1 MLSST
6 FSQPVRNVAV
16 QDFKKAN
23 DGTFWMAFEDFVLH
37 YRSVC
42 LGISGHL
49 LDLLGKF
56 SLVSP
61 ENPWKSLTLLRD
73 CEVNWCVCV
82 CLIVF
87 VCVLDGVYI
96 YMYILYGGFLKWSV
110 SPVVIHF
117 DRIFHY
123 KPSIL
128 GYPMA
133 PPLIEPPHKA
143 ESSWE
148 VHLPCLRRRV
158 ETRHGDFWMAG
169 GNCRRGRALPEGD
182 FTNPSRLPPH
192 NIEYPHMN
200 SCSSDLVDYLLVI
213 KRDRWI
219 CHLNIHSWLPEGIDF
234 GVPNIEEYY
243 LIYTTGGWDQYWGSF
258 MRNYRFSA
266 GRCFS
271 ARGLLQ

>member
-1 MLSST
+1 
-6 FSQPVRNVAV
+6 
-16 QDFKKAN
+16 
-23 DGTFWMAFEDFVLH
+23 
-37 YRSVC
+37 
-42 LGISGHL
+42 
-49 LDLLGKF
+49 
-56 SLVSP
+56 
-61 ENPWKSLTLLRD
+61 
-73 CEVNWCVCV
+73 
-82 CLIVF
+82 
-87 VCVLDGVYI
+87 
-96 YMYILYGGFLKWSV
+96 
-110 SPVVIHF
+110 
-117 DRIFHY
+117 
-123 KPSIL
+123 
-128 GYPMA
+128 MA

-143 ESSWE
+143 ESSRE

-243 LIYTTGGWDQYWGSF
+243 LIYTTGGMGPIL
-258 MRNYRFSA
+258 RLIHAYRFSA

>member
-1 MLSST
+1 M
-6 FSQPVRNVAV
+6 RWI
-16 QDFKKAN
+16 
-23 DGTFWMAFEDFVLH
+23 G
-37 YRSVC
+37 
-42 LGISGHL
+42 
-49 LDLLGKF
+49 
-56 SLVSP
+56 
-61 ENPWKSLTLLRD
+61 
-73 CEVNWCVCV
+73 VCV

-87 VCVLDGVYI
+87 VCVLDGVYIYI

-243 LIYTTGGWDQYWGSF
+243 LIYTTGGMGPIL
-258 MRNYRFSA
+258 RLIHA
-266 GRCFS
+266 
-271 ARGLLQ
+271 